1 VSRRHHGSGVGGFC
15 GTLGVPLRRVTLPPT
30 LAGMVQYWQDASPI
44 FVLAEPWCAAFNA
57 SVEMPLVLVLEAV
70 RKAGPASEP
79 AVTRYG

>member
-1 VSRRHHGSGVGGFC
+1 
-15 GTLGVPLRRVTLPPT
+15 
-30 LAGMVQYWQDASPI
+30 MVQYWQDASPI